1 MKGRWLVLFFVAL
14 ALLMAPA
21 WAAAGAVSEEDFILD
36 TTDDLVTICTV
47 PDGDP
52 LQEEALSFCMGYLVG
67 AYHYHV
73 VENSGPDGNL
83 MVCPPDP
90 RPPRAK
96 VLKMFMD
103 WVKKHPEYK
112 NGEPVETWFRFL
124 TETYPCKP

>member
-1 MKGRWLVLFFVAL
+1 MKVKWLVLFFVAL
-14 ALLMAPA
+14 LWAPA
-21 WAAAGAVSEEDFILD
+21 WVAAGAVSEENFVLD
-36 TTDDLVTICTV
+36 TTDDLVAICTV
-47 PDGDP
+47 PDSDP
-52 LQEEALSFCMGYLVG
+52 LQKEAISFCMGYLVG

-73 VENSGPDGNL
+73 AENSGPDGNL

-90 RPPRAK
+90 RPPRAE

-112 NGEPVETWFRFL
+112 KDEPVETWFRFL